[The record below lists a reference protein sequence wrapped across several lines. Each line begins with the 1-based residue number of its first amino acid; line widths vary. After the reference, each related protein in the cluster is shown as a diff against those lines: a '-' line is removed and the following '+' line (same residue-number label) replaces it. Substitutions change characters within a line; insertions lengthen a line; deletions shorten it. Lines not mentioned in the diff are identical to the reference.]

1 MTANPGFELHPGA
14 AQDINDIWEYIAED
28 NPFAA
33 QRVREDILDSIRQ
46 LALFP
51 LLGHRR
57 PDLTSRSLRF
67 QVVRKYLIA
76 YAPDKKPLLVVAV
89 VHGSRNPRTIAAI
102 LRGRE

>member
-51 LLGHRR
+51 LLGHR
-57 PDLTSRSLRF
+57 T
-67 QVVRKYLIA
+67 QRKTPVSA
-76 YAPDKKPLLVVAV
+76 
-89 VHGSRNPRTIAAI
+89 R
-102 LRGRE
+102 